1 MTFASGGTFTT
12 EEEDTINSIL
22 GRSVTKSTTKG
33 YLGHWRKWV
42 NFRETVHASRRP
54 GEFLEDAPDDG
65 VRAKW
70 IVLFIA
76 YLRDVRNVKGF
87 DAMSQVLSGVRFFWK
102 KKGVDSGFFEDPIV
116 TQAKKG
122 ARLTTDEIRESA
134 LVKEGDRF
142 LPVFTEM
149 VMQMRKQLWEQSGLD
164 RIGLDMKG
172 TYLAAALSFDTGL
185 RPGNV
190 RARDGPDAE
199 DHCLRARDFR
209 FRVRTASG
217 GEIKLAGGEQLRDF
231 LRQAGSSVKQVLAVD
246 IVVLTGKNQN
256 RSSFSQEAKV
266 IGRGNVYEELLLE
279 DLCEW
284 ILISGV
290 RSEDEVFTRYCRG
303 VGSRS
308 DKEYRRVVT
317 AKDLRSA
324 VKDACLE
331 FGFDP
336 KNFAPKSLRKGFAT
350 HMTACGVSRED
361 MVARAGWSLRSR
373 VPEGH
378 YIRSFARGAFSA
390 ALDVDGQVAGL
401 GPEGTRRLLPP
412 SGAASVVR

>member
-1 MTFASGGTFTT
+1 MTKG
-12 EEEDTINSIL
+12 
-22 GRSVTKSTTKG
+22 TTKG

-42 NFRETVHASRRP
+42 NFRETVLPSRRP
-54 GEFLEDAPDDG
+54 SEYLEDVLDDG
-65 VRAKW
+65 VRVKW

-76 YLRDVRNVKGF
+76 YLRDVREVRGF
-87 DAMSQVLSGVRFFWK
+87 EAMSQVLSGVRFFWK
-102 KKGVDSGFFEDPIV
+102 KKGVDSRFFEDPIA

-149 VMQMRKQLWEQSGLD
+149 VMQMRKQLWEQSGFD
-164 RIGLDMKG
+164 RVGLDMKG

-190 RARDGPDAE
+190 RARDGPGAE

-209 FRVRTASG
+209 FRLQTAP
-217 GEIKLAGGEQLRDF
+217 GEELKLSGGEQLRDF
-231 LRQAGSSVKQVLAVD
+231 LLRSGSSAKQVLGVD

-290 RSEDEVFTRYCRG
+290 KGEDEVFTRYWKG
-303 VGSRS
+303 TGSRAK
-308 DKEYRRVVT
+308 KEYRRVVT
-317 AKDLRSA
+317 AKDLRHA
-324 VKDACLE
+324 IKEACVE
-331 FGFDP
+331 FGFNP

-350 HMTACGVSRED
+350 DMTTCGVSRED

-390 ALDVDGQVAGL
+390 AVDLDGQVAGL

-412 SGAASVVR
+412 SGAVSGAR